1 MIGYYNYT
9 VILTYLSLIS
19 SIMGMFF
26 AAGFGGMRPHP
37 EYAIIC
43 LMVSGLCDM
52 FDGKVARTK
61 KDRTE
66 SEKKFGI
73 QIDSLCDAICF
84 GVLPAVIG
92 YSVGMKDWCD
102 LPILVLFPL
111 CAVIRLAYFNVAE
124 EERQKKTSENRKVY
138 EGLPVTSVALILP
151 FIFIVSYFSGSR
163 KPPVVPCTFL
173 LVIMGLAFITPFKM
187 LKPHLIG
194 KLVLIVIGVIELVLL
209 ICGKSYVIDIKNP
222 SEDSENLSNI
232 LYDGNSDIYSASSS
246 VIEVQS
252 ADLPGSAQTE

>member
-9 VILTYLSLIS
+9 VILTYISLLSS
-19 SIMGMFF
+19 VTGMFF
-26 AAGFGGMRPHP
+26 AVGFGGMQSHP

-73 QIDSLCDAICF
+73 QIDSLCDIVCF
-84 GVLPAVIG
+84 GVLPSIIG
-92 YSVGMKDWCD
+92 YSVGMTDWCD
-102 LPILVLFPL
+102 LPILLLFPL

-124 EERQKKTSENRKVY
+124 EERQKKTEDARKVY

-151 FIFIVSYFSGSR
+151 LIYSFHKDIGRDCFPAVYGGA
-163 KPPVVPCTFL
+163 L
-173 LVIMGLAFITPFKM
+173 LLIAIAFITRFKIKKPSMRTM
-187 LKPHLIG
+187 LIFIG
-194 KLVLIVIGVIELVLL
+194 IGVVEL
-209 ICGKSYVIDIKNP
+209 IWM
-222 SEDSENLSNI
+222 
-232 LYDGNSDIYSASSS
+232 LYKTN
-246 VIEVQS
+246 
-252 ADLPGSAQTE
+252 TR

>member
-9 VILTYLSLIS
+9 VILTYMSLIS
-19 SIMGMFF
+19 SVIGMFF
-26 AAGFGGMRPHP
+26 AAGFGGMERHP

-66 SEKKFGI
+66 CEKKFGI

-84 GVLPAVIG
+84 GVLPVVIG
-92 YSVGMKDWCD
+92 YSVGMRDWAD

-124 EERQKKTSENRKVY
+124 EERQKKTAENRKVY

-151 FIFIVSYFSGSR
+151 
-163 KPPVVPCTFL
+163 L
-173 LVIMGLAFITPFKM
+173 LYSFHKDIGEWFPEVYGGALLLIAIAFITRFKVKKPSMKTM
-187 LKPHLIG
+187 LCF
-194 KLVLIVIGVIELVLL
+194 IGVGVGELVWM
-209 ICGKSYVIDIKNP
+209 
-222 SEDSENLSNI
+222 
-232 LYDGNSDIYSASSS
+232 LYK
-246 VIEVQS
+246 
-252 ADLPGSAQTE
+252 TKTR